1 MRESKALAYSA
12 FSNYQN
18 TTRLDRSNYVLAYI
32 GTQADKLPEAMAGMT
47 ELLNNVPEA
56 QLTFSN
62 SKNSIIKNIQ
72 SERIND
78 SEILYYYEGSKK
90 LGIDYDLRKDVY
102 TKIPQ
107 YSLSDVLK
115 FQNEYIK
122 DKKYVIL
129 VLGDL
134 MKLDMKTLESYG
146 KVKVLTLEEVFGY

>member
-1 MRESKALAYSA
+1 MLIYPA
-12 FSNYQN
+12 
-18 TTRLDRSNYVLAYI
+18 
-32 GTQADKLPEAMAGMT
+32 